1 MNIQELA
8 GLLQCPS
15 RSFEGCLVLDNHKT
29 RWTLSFVQG
38 QLLYAVNESH
48 AARCWFRLLQ
58 QHFPKWDWQ
67 AHITQPTTHE
77 SWPIH
82 LLNQGINQKQISL
95 IRAKLAIRT
104 VTQEC
109 LFELSRCIHLEHY
122 WKPHPFKVSMTCR
135 SVGLSSW
142 EMKMTWSKVEAM
154 SQEWQRADFAQIG
167 PTQSPILREAVAAQL
182 LPIAHQYLNGSYTLW
197 DIAWQLDRP
206 LAGVVQSLLPL
217 AQDRILEFKT
227 LPDLALPVTLPRAIS
242 SPQIPKS
249 VTPSPTPPKLQFG
262 ISSNEKSTI
271 ACIEDSPVL
280 SHRLKRILAT
290 AGYHT
295 LLIHEPMRGFSELIE
310 HRPDLILLDL
320 MLPNADGYS
329 VCKFLRDT
337 PVFEKTPIVILTGQ
351 NSPIDRTRARLA
363 GANEFL
369 TKPPQSEKLLAIIRE
384 QLARN

>member
-1 MNIQELA
+1 
-8 GLLQCPS
+8 
-15 RSFEGCLVLDNHKT
+15 
-29 RWTLSFVQG
+29 
-38 QLLYAVNESH
+38 
-48 AARCWFRLLQ
+48 
-58 QHFPKWDWQ
+58 
-67 AHITQPTTHE
+67 
-77 SWPIH
+77 
-82 LLNQGINQKQISL
+82 
-95 IRAKLAIRT
+95 
-104 VTQEC
+104 
-109 LFELSRCIHLEHY
+109 
-122 WKPHPFKVSMTCR
+122 
-135 SVGLSSW
+135 
-142 EMKMTWSKVEAM
+142 
-154 SQEWQRADFAQIG
+154 
-167 PTQSPILREAVAAQL
+167 
-182 LPIAHQYLNGSYTLW
+182 
-197 DIAWQLDRP
+197 
-206 LAGVVQSLLPL
+206 
-217 AQDRILEFKT
+217 
-227 LPDLALPVTLPRAIS
+227 LALPVTLPRAIS